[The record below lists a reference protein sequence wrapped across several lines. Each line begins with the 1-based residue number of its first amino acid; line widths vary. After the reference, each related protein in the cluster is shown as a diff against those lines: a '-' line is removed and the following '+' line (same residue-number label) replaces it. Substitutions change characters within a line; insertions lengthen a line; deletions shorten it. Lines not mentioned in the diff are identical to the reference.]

1 MRFIYRYFK
10 LERKIIMKNYKLSAT
25 EFYTDYCGANYAV
38 VKILQDVEGVREQT
52 THYFRD
58 EDEAQD
64 KFLAIVTKE
73 ANHIRRK
80 SNRAGYNTDNIVEV
94 EALTNDEVLDA
105 YGTYDTQSGN
115 LITQVLLMRNPE
127 TNVA

>member
-1 MRFIYRYFK
+1 
-10 LERKIIMKNYKLSAT
+10 MKNYRTMVT
-25 EFYTDYCGANYAV
+25 EINPDYHGANYAV
-38 VKILQDVEGVREQT
+38 VKILEDINGVRERT

-80 SNRAGYNTDNIVEV
+80 SNRAGYNTDNIIEI
-94 EALTNDEVLDA
+94 EALTDEDLD
-105 YGTYDTQSGN
+105 
-115 LITQVLLMRNPE
+115 NPE
-127 TNVA
+127 IWEKLRRTQTRQK